1 MPSLTKLVQSIT
13 LLAAVS
19 RHGSFAGAAQDLG
32 LDPSAVSHR
41 IRALEAALGLALFDR
56 TTRRVRPNRAGEI
69 LCQAANRS
77 LDEVERALV
86 AAREL
91 KSEKVD
97 PAFGSFFACDEM
109 ADPSIAGC
117 AARRD

>member
-1 MPSLTKLVQSIT
+1 MVGSPSDASLTKLVQSIT
-13 LLAAVS
+13 LLTAVS

-77 LDEVERALV
+77 LDEVERAGRRACAEV
-86 AAREL
+86 
-91 KSEKVD
+91 EKLD
-97 PAFGSFFACDEM
+97 PTFASFFACDEN
-109 ADPSIAGC
+109 G
-117 AARRD
+117 